1 MFGTIICNKNELTK
15 EELQRYQSF
24 YCGLCHAIK
33 ARYGQMERV
42 TLNFDM
48 TFLAML
54 LAGLYEEEKT
64 EEAKLWCPIHP
75 VSKRPVLHNRYLDYA
90 ADMTILLAYYKAKDD
105 WEDER
110 KKSGRR
116 VKQLLEEDYRRIEQ
130 EYPRQV
136 NCVKESLECLS
147 AIEQLAEG
155 DPDEAVKCSG
165 RMLSEIFVYQ
175 EDFWAEPLRRF
186 GYELG
191 RFIYLTDAA
200 LDYEKDKKKGNY
212 NPLYIMGKKPE
223 EVENLLTQAIGSAA
237 VVFEKLPIVQDAG
250 IMRNIIYSGVWQQ
263 YHAKIR
269 KGEND
274 GK

>member
-33 ARYGQMERV
+33 ARYGQAERM
-42 TLNFDM
+42 TLNYDM
-48 TFLAML
+48 TFLAIL
-54 LAGLYEEEKT
+54 LTGLYEEDGIEEKT
-64 EEAKLWCPIHP
+64 IWCPVHP
-75 VSKRPVLHNRYLDYA
+75 VGKRPVFHNRYLDYA

-116 VKQLLEEDYRRIEQ
+116 VKQLLTEDYRRIEQ

-191 RFIYLTDAA
+191 RFVYLTDAA

-212 NPLYIMGKKPE
+212 NPLYVMERRPE
-223 EVENLLTQAIGSAA
+223 EIEDILDQSIGNAAIM
-237 VVFEKLPIVQDAG
+237 FEKLPILQDAG